1 MATAIAPLS
10 FKVFEKALNSA
21 LDELQKSVK
30 IAKLTEP
37 QSRSAFNFLSG
48 NETFVSLPTGHG
60 NSAWKPCES
69 NLAGAYWC
77 KFSNFVLRVRLGE
90 ARLHFSLEHGK

>member
-30 IAKLTEP
+30 ISKLTEP

-48 NETFVSLPTGHG
+48 NDTFVSLPTGHG
-60 NSAWKPCES
+60 KSLIYQICPMI
-69 NLAGAYWC
+69 
-77 KFSNFVLRVRLGE
+77 VLFNIKRAPFANQGNRANKTNRVFRL
-90 ARLHFSLEHGK
+90 